1 MSTITSRLI
10 VALTDRASRPARG
23 IGDALD
29 SLHRRA
35 SRTSNTLLGGGGAFA
50 GGAALRN
57 LLAVGAGYVG
67 VTRGI
72 GGTVGAAIKF
82 EDAFADVRKV
92 VDGTPGELAQIRHE
106 ILSMSKTLPTTAEGI
121 ASIYAAAGQ
130 SNIPLREL
138 GKFGEMVAK
147 VSVAWETSEGETSDA
162 LAKIKNQLDLDVG
175 GIGLVADAINEL
187 GNNTAAAAPDVVD
200 YMKRV
205 AATGKMLGFSNTQ
218 TLAFGSAMIASGAQ
232 SEVAATSFRNMG
244 RALTIGERA
253 TKSHRIAFSKLGL
266 DAVKTAKNMQEDA
279 LGTTLDVIDRI
290 AGLPEWQRISIAS
303 ALFGDEARALMP
315 VISNSKE
322 LRRQI
327 GLVARETDY
336 AGSSF
341 EEYLVRADTSGN
353 ALQILGNKIRGVGI
367 GIGDSWLPSIKQLG
381 LGIGDVLDTLNQ
393 RVGVLD
399 QIKTSFDG
407 FMAGVGYGG
416 TAGLRE
422 MMNDLGDLMFG
433 EAFDDKGRFGAVDER
448 VTQLANLSNRFRGI
462 GRDLRAFSEDI
473 RAGDIG
479 ASLGH
484 VGDALSK
491 MSGGMTVT
499 GALAI
504 GLTGRALLALGAG
517 AVALTFSKAG
527 QVAIMAMAVATLINV
542 VKEADSLGEFADNIQ
557 SLGALEWAAIGAG
570 ILMLVGPTTRLARAT
585 GKLGRAVG
593 GWFGRGG
600 KPQAPV
606 PPGPGKAPTVAPAS
620 SKVPGTPGLL
630 EKGARGFSSPFNP
643 KSVPSGGG
651 VGTRAPTGTPV
662 SRPPVPSPMMELPS
676 IAPAASG
683 WGAALKSFFGK
694 GGLVTTGLLAAG
706 EFGIE
711 TGLDALNSK
720 LQSPE
725 QRVRSGA
732 LQDLSTV
739 DVLRSLD
746 SELARLF
753 PSLRVPTQAATSP
766 RQDTPAVDEAQRRV
780 GELQETVT
788 AATEGWPEAA
798 RAGVQGYVD
807 AIASGGATAIQDAS
821 NIGAQIEDALSVTG
835 HPAVDT
841 GDLSRALNLARQLG
855 MAVRNLGAAKVATP
869 AVDGARA
876 KGGPVRSGGTYLV
889 GERGPE
895 LRTFSRSGFIHDATS
910 TARMMRSAALASAA
924 LAFPAAAAPAAV
936 GPDVPAV
943 NAAER
948 SMQRDSAA
956 VPSISIASGAFSFTI
971 HAAPGQSPEQIA
983 AEVERVLSAKL
994 NALSRGAFSD
1004 GAN

>member
-23 IGDALD
+23 IGAALD

-35 SRTSNTLLGGGGAFA
+35 SRTSNALLGGGGAFA

-57 LLAVGAGYVG
+57 LVAVGAGYVG

-82 EDAFADVRKV
+82 EEAFADVRKV
-92 VDGTPGELAQIRHE
+92 VSGTPGELAQIRHE

-175 GIGLVADAINEL
+175 GIGLVADAINQL
-187 GNNTAAAAPDVVD
+187 GNNTAAAAPDIVD

-218 TLAFGSAMIASGAQ
+218 TLAFGSAMISSGAQ

-341 EEYLVRADTSGN
+341 EEYLVRAETSRN
-353 ALQILGNKIRGVGI
+353 VLQIIGDKIRAVGI
-367 GIGDSWLPSIKQLG
+367 GIGDGWLPSIKQLG

-399 QIKTSFDG
+399 QIKASFDG
-407 FMAGVGYGG
+407 LMTGFGYGG
-416 TAGLRE
+416 TTGLRE

-491 MSGGMTVT
+491 MSGGVTVT

-504 GLTGRALLALGAG
+504 GIVGRGLLGLASG
-517 AVALTFSKAG
+517 AVALALSPIG
-527 QVAIMAMAVATLINV
+527 QIALAATAVAKLIDA
-542 VKEADSLGEFADNIQ
+542 VKDADSLVGFVGNLQQLSNLDLI
-557 SLGALEWAAIGAG
+557 LIAG
-570 ILMLVGPTTRLARAT
+570 GVGVLATQVFRLARGMT
-585 GKLGRAVG
+585 RLGRSVG
-593 GWFGRGG
+593 GWFGAS
-600 KPQAPV
+600 KPPV
-606 PPGPGKAPTVAPAS
+606 PVPSGPGRAPSVAPAS
-620 SKVPGTPGLL
+620 PKAPGTPGLMD
-630 EKGARGFSSPFNP
+630 KGGRGFSSPFNP
-643 KSVPSGGG
+643 KVTPNGGSVAMRG
-651 VGTRAPTGTPV
+651 PTGTPV
-662 SRPPVPSPMMELPS
+662 TRPPVPSPMMEFPS
-676 IAPAASG
+676 SAPAASG

-694 GGLVTTGLLAAG
+694 GGLITTGLLAAG

-725 QRVRSGA
+725 QRVRSDA
-732 LQDLSTV
+732 LQDVSTF

-753 PSLRVPTQAATSP
+753 PSLRVPTQADARP
-766 RQDTPAVDEAQRRV
+766 PQDTAAVDEAQRRV

-936 GPDVPAV
+936 GSDVPAV

-983 AEVERVLSAKL
+983 AEVERALSAKL